1 MVCTAQRILKT
12 IRRYLSSAVRYIHE
26 VIYLA
31 THSNAR
37 QQTLCSKRMHFWGT
51 TTTTNKKQEEKN
63 LKSRNLRVR
72 TVHIHIYH
80 YVRKSDAW
88 LLWCDHM
95 QRFRI
100 WSFASETERDGGPR
114 RPVTSFIFVALVSV
128 LSSSSWLLIFNVG
141 RASNR
146 LVHRSSTVNWAIHFL
161 STCLI
166 ARALKGKSKWSTV
179 AL

>member
-1 MVCTAQRILKT
+1 MRWFTSRRIQMPDSKHCAVSECTFEERQRQPTKNKKKKIWN
-12 IRRYLSSAVRYIHE
+12 R
-26 VIYLA
+26 VIYECYALFA
-31 THSNAR
+31 P
-37 QQTLCSKRMHFWGT
+37 
-51 TTTTNKKQEEKN
+51 
-63 LKSRNLRVR
+63 
-72 TVHIHIYH
+72 IYH